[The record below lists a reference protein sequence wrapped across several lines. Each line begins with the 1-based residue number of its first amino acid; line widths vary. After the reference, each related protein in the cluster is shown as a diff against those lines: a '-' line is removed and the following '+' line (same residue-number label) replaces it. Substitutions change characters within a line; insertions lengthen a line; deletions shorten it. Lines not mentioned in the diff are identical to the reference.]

1 MSIKNHKF
9 ILFLKATTLALELG
23 VEMTLHDI
31 HRGNR
36 EMGDLQLTT
45 LDSGLEVDTTMHH
58 IRQSDGKLDH

>member
-45 LDSGLEVDTTMHH
+45 LDSGLEGDTALQHFG
-58 IRQSDGKLDH
+58 QSDGKLDH